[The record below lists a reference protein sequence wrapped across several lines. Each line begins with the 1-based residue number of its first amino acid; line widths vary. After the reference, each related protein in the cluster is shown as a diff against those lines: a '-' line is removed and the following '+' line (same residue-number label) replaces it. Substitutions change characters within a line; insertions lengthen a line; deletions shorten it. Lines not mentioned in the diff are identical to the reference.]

1 MDGWSI
7 GMFWNLSTGHTPPY
21 FHDAS
26 IWKIN
31 APCRFIITDIASR
44 RFTARLAVLLV
55 IGIVLGRL

>member
-1 MDGWSI
+1 
-7 GMFWNLSTGHTPPY
+7 MFWNLSTGHTPPY